1 MEYIN
6 KFREIREEEVVLLKH
21 MLTLA
26 NLSHNDFPY
35 TDRVFEY
42 EGGKMG
48 SINFDNDNTENYLGD
63 IMVVEFKDIDDV
75 RVVVTLTID
84 KDKKL
89 LDLDFWKEDFSALR
103 KYPTPQM
110 VTKAQHIL

>member
-26 NLSHNDFPY
+26 NLSHTDFPH
-35 TDRVFEY
+35 TERVYEY

-63 IMVVEFKDIDDV
+63 LMVVEFKDEDEI

-89 LDLDFWKEDFSALR
+89 LDLDFWKEDFSALKR
-103 KYPTPQM
+103 YPTPEQ
-110 VTKAQHIL
+110 VQKAQHIL